1 MPDSPN
7 LELDLRPATLDDAGI
22 VADLEAARDPEDPR
36 DPKMLR
42 YWWTS
47 LSTDEI
53 TMRLV
58 ALRQAAAVA
67 FLGVGHRR
75 WDDMPERFGWLR
87 PILSDELWS
96 ESTYLSL
103 VGRAEAWLGQEGAEV
118 GWIRI
123 REDRDNELDALD
135 RAGYREV
142 RRQNISELDLV
153 SHRDQ
158 LLEAAARY
166 RGQMKEQG
174 VELLTFSD
182 DRDPQRM
189 AKLHTMMVATE
200 QDIPTTV
207 PIPAQPFDEWKRAT
221 FNSPG
226 TSEDRFWIAR
236 EGDQIVGLSFL
247 DFPPT
252 RGLPWT
258 SFTATSNEVRG
269 RGIARALKYESVAQA
284 IDLGYKRIRTSNDG
298 ANAPILHI
306 NQEMGYQLVVPIIE
320 LHRGLAS

>member
-1 MPDSPN
+1 MPASPN
-7 LELDLRPATLDDAGI
+7 LELDLRTATLDDVGI

-36 DPKMLR
+36 DPDMLR

-47 LSTDEI
+47 LSSDEVV
-53 TMRLV
+53 MRLV
-58 ALRQAAAVA
+58 ALRESAAVA
-67 FLGVGHRR
+67 FLGTGHRR

-96 ESTYLSL
+96 ESIYLNL
-103 VGRAEAWLGQEGAEV
+103 VGRAEAWLRQEGAAV

-158 LLEAAARY
+158 LLEAAVRY
-166 RGQMKEQG
+166 RDQMKEQG

-189 AKLHTMMVATE
+189 AKLHVMMVATE

-207 PIPAQPFDEWKRAT
+207 PIPAQPFDEWKHAT
-221 FNSPG
+221 FDSPG
-226 TSEDRFWIAR
+226 TTADRFWIAR

-258 SFTATSNEVRG
+258 SFTATSKEVRG

-306 NQEMGYQLVVPIIE
+306 NQEMGYRLVVPIIE
-320 LHRGLAS
+320 LHRDVAS